1 MLLRGNAQN
10 PGEFSV
16 TVIGSQFN
24 ENGGDGVEVQGV
36 DGTFISSQMN
46 KNSGS
51 EQAGFYEDLPS
62 FLKLIDITT
71 NNNGDAGILTQ
82 FNSQSLEI
90 IRSTACFNDAFDGSP
105 EFTDIDTNKDAVTQG
120 NTCDTSFPDETNGR
134 LICECPCP
142 GQRKKSSVTNSI
154 IETTSTGNTT
164 ETRLKKK
171 PSVVGTNV
179 TVAAIVGGV

>member
-1 MLLRGNAQN
+1 MGIIGNAQN

-24 ENGGDGVEVQGV
+24 ENGGDGVEVQAI

-46 KNSGS
+46 RNSGS
-51 EQAGFYEDLPS
+51 LQAGFYEDIPS
-62 FLKLIDITT
+62 FLNLIDITT
-71 NNNGDAGILTQ
+71 NNNGDAGIYTQ
-82 FNSQSLEI
+82 FDSQSLEI

-105 EFTDIDTNKDAVTQG
+105 EYNDIDANEDVVTQG
-120 NTCDTSFPDETNGR
+120 NTCDTSAPDESNGL

-142 GQRKKSSVTNSI
+142 GQRKKSSVTSSI
-154 IETTSTGNTT
+154 IDSTSTGNAT

-171 PSVVGTNV
+171 PSVVGTNE